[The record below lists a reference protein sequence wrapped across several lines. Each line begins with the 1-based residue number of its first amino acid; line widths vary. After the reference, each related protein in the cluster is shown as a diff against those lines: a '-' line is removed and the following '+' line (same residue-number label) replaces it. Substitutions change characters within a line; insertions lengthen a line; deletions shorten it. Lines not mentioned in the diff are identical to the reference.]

1 MDVRIKNGTPPD
13 GASLCESCVYSHI
26 AKGYRESEQVVICRA
41 TYHDHRVLF
50 RVRECSEY
58 TEMKR
63 QTLRQM
69 EEIAWILAPRE
80 GKRKAGFV
88 PAKELEKESGI
99 ELILDE
105 SE

>member
-1 MDVRIKNGTPPD
+1 MDFRIKNGTPAD
-13 GASLCESCVYSHI
+13 GESLCESCVHAHI
-26 AKGYRESEQVVICRA
+26 EKGYRDSEQVVVCRA
-41 TYHDHRVLF
+41 TYPDHRVLF
-50 RVRECSEY
+50 RVRECSGY
-58 TEMKR
+58 TEVKR

-69 EEIAWILAPRE
+69 EEIAWVLAPRE

-88 PAKELEKESGI
+88 PAKELEKESEV